1 MMAVDAE
8 EEAAGRDEAA
18 GPMARWPIP
27 ESRAASDKSKGLR

>member
-8 EEAAGRDEAA
+8 EGAAGRDDAA